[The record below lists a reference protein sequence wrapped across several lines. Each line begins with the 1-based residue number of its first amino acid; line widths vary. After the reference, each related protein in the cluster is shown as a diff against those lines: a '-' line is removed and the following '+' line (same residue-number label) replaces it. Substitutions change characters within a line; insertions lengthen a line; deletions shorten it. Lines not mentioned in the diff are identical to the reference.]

1 MIQKMITFDNVLK
14 ENIKESN
21 TNWPKIPAY
30 PYRMLIVGGAG
41 SEKTNSLFNLI
52 SPEPDI
58 GKIYLYPKDLS
69 NQSISEVTA
78 TRLEP
83 RTIQFLNEHST
94 IWPNWPND
102 PAMF

>member
-1 MIQKMITFDNVLK
+1 MTQKMITFDNILK
-14 ENIKESN
+14 ENIKENN
-21 TNWPKIPAY
+21 TNWPKILAY
-30 PYRMLIVGGAG
+30 PYRMLIVGGLG

-58 GKIYLYPKDLS
+58 DKTYLYAKDLS

-83 RTIQFLNEHST
+83 RTT
-94 IWPNWPND
+94 
-102 PAMF
+102 